1 MSFSRFC
8 LVYIYALEFSAKLW
22 RIKIQNCWS
31 LKKTGTDVWKISLH
45 RPWWKKWKGQSK
57 EIKEKWK
64 GSGLWY
70 FFLCNFFVFMTTI
83 LFLLWSLVI
92 SLWRFCFQWILRF
105 SYYFHF
111 FVYTTL
117 LWLEKKSSVKN
128 VFRMSRLWLK
138 ANVQNRIYRILL
150 NLELFQNSLS

>member
-1 MSFSRFC
+1 MNFSRFC

-31 LKKTGTDVWKISLH
+31 LKKTGTNVWKISLH

-70 FFLCNFFVFMTTI
+70 FFLCNFFCFYDHNFISIMESGYFFMETLLPMNFEI
-83 LFLLWSLVI
+83 FLL
-92 SLWRFCFQWILRF
+92 F
-105 SYYFHF
+105 SFFRLYNF
-111 FVYTTL
+111 FVVR
-117 LWLEKKSSVKN
+117 KK
-128 VFRMSRLWLK
+128 
-138 ANVQNRIYRILL
+138 
-150 NLELFQNSLS
+150 ELCQKFLSDVPFLT